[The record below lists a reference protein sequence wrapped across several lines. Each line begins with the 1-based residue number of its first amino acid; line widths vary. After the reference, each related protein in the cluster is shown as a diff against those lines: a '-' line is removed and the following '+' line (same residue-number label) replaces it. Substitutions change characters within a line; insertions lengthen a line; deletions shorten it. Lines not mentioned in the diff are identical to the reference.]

1 MHITQESDYAVR
13 IVYCLAKCGTRR
25 DARGISEEMC
35 VTLRFSLKILGK
47 LVSSGIVESY
57 KGNRGGYEL
66 ARPPARSHSRTSLTR
81 WKGRIGFPAVW
92 ARAARGSATAARP
105 AAVHSKRYF
114 TISAKASTS
123 SSLPST
129 SRCCWRNRPASKK
142 RKSHTAPC
150 VPSVVFSFPLFSG
163 FPLTAC
169 KNRIIMLKCIIMA
182 WYVSE
187 RKTVTIFL
195 CKLLKIGGV
204 PKPFCVIFCKA

>member
-66 ARPPARSHSRTSLTR
+66 ARPASEITLKDVIDAVEGPYRLSRCV
-81 WKGRIGFPAVW
+81 GEGGA
-92 ARAARGSATAARP
+92 GSATAARP

-142 RKSHTAPC
+142 RKSHAAPC
-150 VPSVVFSFPLFSG
+150 VPSVVFLFLFFRVPLDG
-163 FPLTAC
+163 L
-169 KNRIIMLKCIIMA
+169 
-182 WYVSE
+182 
-187 RKTVTIFL
+187 
-195 CKLLKIGGV
+195 
-204 PKPFCVIFCKA
+204 

>member
-66 ARPPARSHSRTSLTR
+66 ARP
-81 WKGRIGFPAVW
+81 
-92 ARAARGSATAARP
+92 
-105 AAVHSKRYF
+105 
-114 TISAKASTS
+114 ASEIT
-123 SSLPST
+123 L
-129 SRCCWRNRPASKK
+129 KDVID
-142 RKSHTAPC
+142 APC